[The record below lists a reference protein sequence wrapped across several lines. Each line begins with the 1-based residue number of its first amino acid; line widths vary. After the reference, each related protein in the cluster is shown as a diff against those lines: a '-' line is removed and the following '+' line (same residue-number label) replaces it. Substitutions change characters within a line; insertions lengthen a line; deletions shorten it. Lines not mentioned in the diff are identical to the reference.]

1 MRSILL
7 LLVFLGGWGMAQES
21 VDRLRRAP
29 SFALQEGSGRIL
41 ELKDLRGKLVL
52 LIFFKPG

>member
-1 MRSILL
+1 
-7 LLVFLGGWGMAQES
+7 MAQES